1 MEEITYKSIM
11 LDRNAFNLFLMRDDI
26 KSAIKSVEKIDTAGV
41 QILLGLIKEHKIG
54 LSDLSDRVQQEM
66 KFLGVE

>member
-11 LDRNAFNLFLMRDDI
+11 LDRDAFDLFLMRDDI

-41 QILLGLIKEHKIG
+41 QILMGLIKEEKIE
-54 LSDLSDRVQQEM
+54 LSDLSDTIQGELL
-66 KFLGVE
+66 FLGVK